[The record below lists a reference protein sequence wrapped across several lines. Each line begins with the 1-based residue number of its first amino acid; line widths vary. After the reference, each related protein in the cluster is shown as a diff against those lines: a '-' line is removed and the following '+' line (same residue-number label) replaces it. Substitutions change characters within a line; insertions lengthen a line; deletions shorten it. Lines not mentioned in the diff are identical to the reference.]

1 MAHTTLETLLAER
14 DIQQQLIR
22 FARAMDARDWAAMA
36 AILSDDAVADFGLGP
51 VVGRDEVVAAI
62 RPYLEACGPSQHLLG
77 NFLIEVRG
85 DSAYSET
92 YVADLHLSKDP
103 ASELSFRTLG
113 NYSDRW
119 VRRDGVWL
127 LCSRHK
133 DNRATV
139 GSMDVFSR

>member
-1 MAHTTLETLLAER
+1 MAHATLETLLAER

-22 FARAMDARDWAAMA
+22 FARAMDARDWGAMA
-36 AILSDDAVADFGLGP
+36 SILSDDAVADFGLGP
-51 VVGRDEVVAAI
+51 VVGRDEVVAGI

-103 ASELSFRTLG
+103 ASRCRTG
-113 NYSDRW
+113 
-119 VRRDGVWL
+119 
-127 LCSRHK
+127 
-133 DNRATV
+133 
-139 GSMDVFSR
+139 